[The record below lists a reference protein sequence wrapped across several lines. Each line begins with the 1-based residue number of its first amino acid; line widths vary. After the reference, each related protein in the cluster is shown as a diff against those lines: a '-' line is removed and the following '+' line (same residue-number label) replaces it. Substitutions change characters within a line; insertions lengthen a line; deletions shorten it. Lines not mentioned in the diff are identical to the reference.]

1 MRQRTT
7 IIIGLT
13 IFVALCLSLFF
24 IRLYVNKV
32 ENEYKERYKSIVDVY
47 KQQIEQI
54 GSKKEIESLFKDSIP
69 LWRQK
74 DKEMLAEHLEELQ
87 FYKDEYNDIRTM
99 PKEKVD
105 KVYRSALE
113 ELVRKYRNDELK
125 PTE

>member
-32 ENEYKERYKSIVDVY
+32 ENEYKERYKSIEDVY

-87 FYKDEYNDIRTM
+87 FYIDEYNDILTM

>member
-32 ENEYKERYKSIVDVY
+32 ENEYKERYKSIEDVY

-87 FYKDEYNDIRTM
+87 FYIDEYNDIRTM